1 MSGGEP
7 ERHVLQGFPD
17 TAARF
22 VRAMEQNQRRVA
34 AERGISD
41 FDLRAIF
48 RIAAAGS
55 ITPKQL
61 ATDLSVTKGAITGL
75 STRLVDAG
83 LVARVEHPLDRR
95 SLHLEL
101 TPAGH
106 DAMREMHDDFRAR
119 LSAAGTLL
127 GDEELS
133 AAASVLQALTRRL
146 TDQGDDLP

>member
-1 MSGGEP
+1 
-7 ERHVLQGFPD
+7 
-17 TAARF
+17 
-22 VRAMEQNQRRVA
+22 MEQNQRRVA

-55 ITPKQL
+55 VTPKQL
-61 ATDLSVTKGAITGL
+61 AHDLSVTKGAITGV
-75 STRLVDAG
+75 SNRLVEAG

-106 DAMREMHDDFRAR
+106 EAMREMHYDFKAR
-119 LSAAGTLL
+119 LSAAGTPL

-133 AAASVLQALTRRL
+133 VAASVLQELTRRL
-146 TDQGDDLP
+146 TDQTADLP